1 MNILD
6 EIVSKK
12 RIRVNEAKS
21 KVSLRDIK
29 NQLERRFPFKRN
41 FKKYLSIK
49 NTSSVIAE
57 IKKASPSA
65 GIIAKDFNPI
75 LKAQEYQKMHGVIK
89 ALSILT
95 EEDFFQGSNKVL
107 QEVRKFTSLPIL
119 RKDFIIDDYQIYE
132 SRLIGADC
140 ILLITSILSDM
151 QIEEYVSKAEA
162 INLDVL
168 IEVHDEEEL
177 ARISKFQ
184 NVLIGVNN
192 RNLKTF
198 EVDLTNAVRLRKNY
212 DGNQI
217 FIAESGIKSIE
228 DIKYLKKN
236 DINNFLIGESL
247 MRGNFSWS

>member
-12 RIRVNEAKS
+12 RKRVDEVKS
-21 KVSLRDIK
+21 QVSIEDIQ
-29 NQLERRFPFKRN
+29 NQLAKIPFLKSN
-41 FKKYLSIK
+41 FKKNLENQKQSI
-49 NTSSVIAE
+49 IAE

-65 GIIAKDFNPI
+65 GIIAEDFNPI
-75 LKAQEYQKMHGVIK
+75 LKAKEYEKMGAR

-107 QEVRKFTSLPIL
+107 QEVKKITNLPIL

-132 SRLIGADC
+132 SKLIGADC
-140 ILLITSILSDM
+140 ILLITSILSDS
-151 QIEEYVSKAEA
+151 QIEDYVSKAED

-177 ARISKFQ
+177 VRISRFK
-184 NVLIGVNN
+184 NALIGVNN

-198 EVDLTNAVRLRKNY
+198 EVDLMNAVRLRKNY
-212 DGNQI
+212 SGNQI
-217 FIAESGIKSIE
+217 FIAESGIKSNADIE
-228 DIKYLKKN
+228 YLVSN
-236 DINNFLIGESL
+236 DINVFLIGESL
-247 MRGNFSWS
+247 MRGNLF

>member
-12 RIRVNEAKS
+12 RKRVDEVKS
-21 KVSLRDIK
+21 QVSIEDIQ
-29 NQLERRFPFKRN
+29 NQLAKIPFLKSN
-41 FKKYLSIK
+41 FKKNLENQKQSI
-49 NTSSVIAE
+49 IAE

-65 GIIAKDFNPI
+65 GIIAEDFNPI
-75 LKAQEYQKMHGVIK
+75 LKAKEYEKMGAR

-107 QEVRKFTSLPIL
+107 QEVKKITNLPIL

-132 SRLIGADC
+132 SKLIGADC
-140 ILLITSILSDM
+140 ILLITSILSDS
-151 QIEEYVSKAEA
+151 QIEDYVSKAED

-177 ARISKFQ
+177 VRISRFK
-184 NVLIGVNN
+184 NALIGVNN

-198 EVDLTNAVRLRKNY
+198 EVDLMNAVRLRK
-212 DGNQI
+212 
-217 FIAESGIKSIE
+217 S
-228 DIKYLKKN
+228 
-236 DINNFLIGESL
+236 LISQ
-247 MRGNFSWS
+247 S

>member
-12 RIRVNEAKS
+12 RTRVNEAKS
-21 KVSLRDIK
+21 IVSIEDIQ
-29 NQLERRFPFKRN
+29 NQLEKLSLLKSN
-41 FKKYLSIK
+41 FKNNLENQTQAI
-49 NTSSVIAE
+49 IAE

-65 GIIAKDFNPI
+65 GIIAEDFNPI
-75 LKAQEYQKMHGVIK
+75 LKAKEYEKMGAR

-95 EEDFFQGSNKVL
+95 EEDFFQGSNEVL
-107 QEVRKFTSLPIL
+107 QDVKKVTNLPIL

-132 SRLIGADC
+132 SKLIGADC
-140 ILLITSILSDM
+140 ILLITSILSDS

-177 ARISKFQ
+177 GRVSKFH
-184 NVLIGVNN
+184 NALIGVNN

-198 EVDLTNAVRLRKNY
+198 EVDLMNAVRLRKNY

-217 FIAESGIKSIE
+217 FIAESGIKSSIDIE
-228 DIKYLKKN
+228 YLASN
-236 DINNFLIGESL
+236 NINVFLIGESL
-247 MRGNFSWS
+247 MRGNLF